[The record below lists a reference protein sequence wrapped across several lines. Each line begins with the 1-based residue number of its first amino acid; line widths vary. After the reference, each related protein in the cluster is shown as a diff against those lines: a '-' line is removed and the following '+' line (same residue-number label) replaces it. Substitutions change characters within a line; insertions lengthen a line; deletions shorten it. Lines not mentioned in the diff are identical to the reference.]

1 MELVD
6 RLVDELPIEK
16 QKDIIATLAT
26 LRPSDRRVFVGTLLE
41 HVPDEGIRLK
51 AFNIL
56 ESLFEAEPEDPAAA
70 AAPLISAFTDDPTEG
85 VDIVLLHGTF
95 PEHRWREL
103 PRLARDQRSALIA
116 HFRRMTQAERKRVG
130 RACGQ
135 LLPFSCVLRLL
146 DEPPDHRCSMCA
158 YKREHRRQFLLE
170 QNASGEAPADRLLQP
185 FAADLYTFCEDL
197 VEDPAHPSLLTWLGL
212 EESGARVCFDLGRS
226 DARGFDVRI
235 DTATI
240 CGPCR
245 QEVYGFMAHHTNDR
259 EYHHLLGNRKLKQ
272 LEAKQKSED
281 ARARWWH
288 AERRRSVLHGAI
300 QCLHGIAG
308 KVRAREHRAARAA
321 ERAERERLRLEAIEE
336 AKRARADL
344 ERETSGLLGKWE
356 ANDVRNTDAMLVK
369 RTLYCKLQSEK
380 EHRSDRK
387 APTTLW
393 RRDEVA
399 NGGVSCKKR
408 EISDDGVP
416 LTEAAAAYIFGT
428 APLIIAD
435 DSGAVARER
444 HRAADY
450 EARSAAQNE
459 AFASHES
466 MLTKAQFAA
475 DCESWRH
482 DSLMVDDAREKLLN
496 AEAILR
502 EERIRKREEEKARL
516 KVLREELR
524 VDGAARAADARRA
537 LRATREAKKHERAR
551 EKNERARMTLQEA
564 DQCAV
569 DKFWGVFLKHERDRR
584 LEEMRRLVWICRV
597 NASHEV
603 MRKTESIEPLF
614 KDEIERRKP
623 PLTNPREGLTEKA
636 PS

>member
-1 MELVD
+1 
-6 RLVDELPIEK
+6 
-16 QKDIIATLAT
+16 
-26 LRPSDRRVFVGTLLE
+26 
-41 HVPDEGIRLK
+41 
-51 AFNIL
+51 
-56 ESLFEAEPEDPAAA
+56 
-70 AAPLISAFTDDPTEG
+70 
-85 VDIVLLHGTF
+85 
-95 PEHRWREL
+95 
-103 PRLARDQRSALIA
+103 
-116 HFRRMTQAERKRVG
+116 
-130 RACGQ
+130 
-135 LLPFSCVLRLL
+135 
-146 DEPPDHRCSMCA
+146 
-158 YKREHRRQFLLE
+158 
-170 QNASGEAPADRLLQP
+170 
-185 FAADLYTFCEDL
+185 
-197 VEDPAHPSLLTWLGL
+197 
-212 EESGARVCFDLGRS
+212 
-226 DARGFDVRI
+226 
-235 DTATI
+235 
-240 CGPCR
+240 
-245 QEVYGFMAHHTNDR
+245 
-259 EYHHLLGNRKLKQ
+259 
-272 LEAKQKSED
+272 
-281 ARARWWH
+281 
-288 AERRRSVLHGAI
+288 
-300 QCLHGIAG
+300 
-308 KVRAREHRAARAA
+308 
-321 ERAERERLRLEAIEE
+321 
-336 AKRARADL
+336 
-344 ERETSGLLGKWE
+344 
-356 ANDVRNTDAMLVK
+356 MLVK

-524 VDGAARAADARRA
+524 
-537 LRATREAKKHERAR
+537 
-551 EKNERARMTLQEA
+551 EA